1 MATPGI
7 VAWHPQG
14 RCRAGALHGHGG
26 PGEEAVQKITV
37 LNQKGGV
44 GKTTVSVNLAY
55 GLARVGKRTLLIDLD
70 PQAHSTAIYCPEV
83 PRDVTIGAVFENRK
97 ADLGALVLPAEVKG
111 ETSEN
116 LWIIPS
122 NIHLAV
128 TAERVI
134 SQHFREQIL
143 DRALKRL
150 AGQYDVVLLDC
161 PPNLGVIT
169 ANAIYTA
176 DTILIPTTY
185 GKYSLDGIADLF
197 ASIEVPRGDRQD
209 GRYVLRNAFG
219 SRNRQTDDHVDREL
233 ENVEELL
240 PQTALR
246 KTEAINQAQ
255 ISGEPIFTYDPGG
268 HGAQDFETLTREV
281 LRRG

>member
-1 MATPGI
+1 MPCFRLAQPTVG
-7 VAWHPQG
+7 
-14 RCRAGALHGHGG
+14 LM
-26 PGEEAVQKITV
+26 KITV

-55 GLARVGKRTLLIDLD
+55 GLARAGKRTLLIDLD
-70 PQAHSTAIYCPEV
+70 PQAHSTAIYCPQV
-83 PRDVTIGAVFENRK
+83 DKDGTIGAVFEDRK
-97 ADLGALVLPAEVKG
+97 TDLSGLVRPAEAKG
-111 ETSEN
+111 EATAN
-116 LWIIPS
+116 LSIIPS

-134 SQHFREQIL
+134 SHHFREQIL

-150 AGQYDVVLLDC
+150 KGTYDVILLDC

-185 GKYSLDGIADLF
+185 GRYSLDGIADLF
-197 ASIEVPRGDRQD
+197 ASIEVLRGERPG
-209 GRYVLRNAFG
+209 GRFILRNAFD
-219 SRNRQTDDHVDREL
+219 SRNRQTNDYVNREL
-233 ENVEELL
+233 EGVKDLL
-240 PQTALR
+240 LQTVIR

-255 ISGEPIFTYDPGG
+255 ITGEPIFTFDPSG
-268 HGAQDFETLTREV
+268 HGAQDFETLTQEV
-281 LRRG
+281 LRHG

>member
-1 MATPGI
+1 MRG
-7 VAWHPQG
+7 G
-14 RCRAGALHGHGG
+14 RGT
-26 PGEEAVQKITV
+26 VKKIAV

-55 GLARVGKRTLLIDLD
+55 GLARVGKRTLLVDLD
-70 PQAHSTAIYCPEV
+70 PQAHATAIYCPHA
-83 PRDVTIGAVFENRK
+83 PTDTTIGRVFENRK
-97 ADLGALVLPAEVKG
+97 ADIATLVVSAEVKRRSSD
-111 ETSEN
+111 TLS
-116 LWIIPS
+116 IIPS

-150 AGQYDVVLLDC
+150 QDQYDIILLDC

-197 ASIEVPRGDRQD
+197 ASIEILRGDRQG
-209 GRYVLRNAFG
+209 GRYILRNAFD
-219 SRNRQTDDHVDREL
+219 SRNRQTNNYINREL
-233 ENVEELL
+233 EGVKDLL
-240 PQTALR
+240 LQTVIR
-246 KTEAINQAQ
+246 KAEAINQAQ
-255 ISGEPIFTYDPGG
+255 ITGEPIFTFDPTG
-268 HGAQDFETLTREV
+268 HGAQDFEALTREV
-281 LRRG
+281 LRHG

>member
-1 MATPGI
+1 MK
-7 VAWHPQG
+7 
-14 RCRAGALHGHGG
+14 
-26 PGEEAVQKITV
+26 KITV

-55 GLARVGKRTLLIDLD
+55 GLARAGKRVLLIDLD
-70 PQAHSTAIYCPEV
+70 PQAHATTVYCPQV
-83 PRDVTIGAVFENRK
+83 PREATIGAVFENRK
-97 ADLGALVLPAEVKG
+97 ADVAALVLPAEVKG
-111 ETSEN
+111 QSSES
-116 LWIIPS
+116 LSIIPS

-150 AGQYDVVLLDC
+150 QGQFDMALLDC

-197 ASIEVPRGDRQD
+197 ASIEVLRGDRQG
-209 GRYVLRNAFG
+209 GRHILRNAFD
-219 SRNRQTDDHVDREL
+219 SRNRQTNDYVNREL
-233 ENVEELL
+233 ESVKELL
-240 PQTALR
+240 LQTVIR
-246 KTEAINQAQ
+246 RTEAINQAQ
-255 ISGEPIFTYDPGG
+255 ITGEPIFTFDPNG
-268 HGAQDFETLTREV
+268 HGTQDFEALTREV
-281 LRRG
+281 LRHG